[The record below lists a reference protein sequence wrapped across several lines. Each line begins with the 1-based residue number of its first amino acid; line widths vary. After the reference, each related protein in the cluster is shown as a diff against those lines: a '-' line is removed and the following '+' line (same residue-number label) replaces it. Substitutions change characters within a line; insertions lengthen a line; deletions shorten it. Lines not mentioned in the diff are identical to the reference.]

1 MIDHSHVL
9 SLSRQAKALGIS
21 RGSVYYLTQPVSDT
35 DLALMRRIDELHLN
49 YPFAGSR
56 MLQGFLV
63 REGFEIGRL
72 HVRTLMRRMGIEAI
86 YRRPNTS
93 KPAPGHKICPYLL
106 RNLIVD
112 RPNQVWAMDIT
123 YIPMARGFV
132 YLAAVVDWFSRKVLS
147 WRLSITLETDF
158 CIEAVEEAIHRY
170 GKPEIFNTDQGSQF
184 TSVGFTSLLVENEI
198 AISMDGKAAWRDNV
212 FVERLWR
219 TIKYEE
225 VYLRAYANVPEARAS
240 LGRYIDGFYNTKR
253 SHLSLDRRTPD
264 EAYYSALPAIPLAA

>member
-1 MIDHSHVL
+1 MIDRSHAL
-9 SLSRQAKALGIS
+9 PLSRQAKALGIS
-21 RGSVYYLTQPVSDT
+21 RGSVYYLAQPVSDA
-35 DLALMRRIDELHLN
+35 DLALMRRMDELHLN

-72 HVRTLMRRMGIEAI
+72 HVRTLMKRMGIEAI
-86 YRRPNTS
+86 YPRPNTS
-93 KPAPGHKICPYLL
+93 KPAPGHKIYPYLL

-147 WRLSITLETDF
+147 WRLSITLEADF
-158 CIEAVEEAIHRY
+158 CIEAVEEAIRRY

-184 TSVGFTSLLVENEI
+184 TSIAFTELLTRHEI
-198 AISMDGKAAWRDNV
+198 AISMDGKATWQDNV
-212 FVERLWR
+212 FVERLW
-219 TIKYEE
+219 
-225 VYLRAYANVPEARAS
+225 
-240 LGRYIDGFYNTKR
+240 
-253 SHLSLDRRTPD
+253 
-264 EAYYSALPAIPLAA
+264 